1 MPLNVQKVKRVIGA
15 GVGGGKITGQIT
27 TRAGVVGVGSEVGA
41 DELFAAWVAGPAAKV
56 PARSVKA
63 GVQAVLFDLD
73 GVLVDTAAF
82 HYEAWKRLAEEL
94 GLRFDERMNHGFRG
108 VGRME
113 CLDKLLGVH
122 AREVA
127 GEEKRVLA
135 DRKNGYY
142 LERVMTLRPADLAP
156 GARALAMRLRASG
169 IRMGL
174 VSASRNANLV
184 VGLLGI
190 TDWFEAIV
198 DGDAVT
204 KGKPDPQGFLLA
216 AKRLRVEADQCV
228 VIEDAEAGIKA
239 GHAAEM
245 TCIGIGDHATGADAG
260 AKAVGELTVEG
271 IERTW
276 ADGGN

>member
-1 MPLNVQKVKRVIGA
+1 MPLNVQKVKRVVGA
-15 GVGGGKITGQIT
+15 GVGGGKITGRIV
-27 TRAGVVGVGSEVGA
+27 TRGAGEVA
-41 DELFAAWVAGPAAKV
+41 PDELFASWVAGPQADV
-56 PARSVKA
+56 PARSVRA

-82 HYEAWKRLAEEL
+82 HFAAWKRLAEEL
-94 GLRFDERMNHGFRG
+94 GIRFDERMNHGFRG

-135 DRKNGYY
+135 ERKNAYY
-142 LERVMTLRPADLAP
+142 LEQVMGLRASDLAA
-156 GARALAMRLRASG
+156 GARGLAMRLRASG

-174 VSASRNANLV
+174 VSASRNAKLV

-198 DGDAVT
+198 DGESVT
-204 KGKPDPQGFLLA
+204 KGKPDPQGFLLC
-216 AKRLRVEADQCV
+216 AKRLRVEAEQCV
-228 VIEDAEAGIKA
+228 VVEDAEAGIKA

-245 TCIGIGDHATGADAG
+245 VCVGVGGNATGADVHVG
-260 AKAVGELTVEG
+260 GVGELTVEG
-271 IERTW
+271 IERAW
-276 ADGGN
+276 EKGNDE

>member
-1 MPLNVQKVKRVIGA
+1 MPLNVHKVKRMVGA
-15 GVGGGKITGQIT
+15 GVGGGKITGRMT
-27 TRAGVVGVGSEVGA
+27 TRGAGGVA
-41 DELFAAWVAGPAAKV
+41 PDELFAAWVAGPSAEV
-56 PARSVKA
+56 PARSMRA

-73 GVLVDTAAF
+73 GVLVDTAVF
-82 HYEAWKRLAEEL
+82 HYEAWKRLADEL
-94 GLRFDERMNHGFRG
+94 GILFDERVNHGFRG

-113 CLDKLLGVH
+113 CLDKLLGSH

-135 DRKNGYY
+135 DRKNSYY
-142 LERVMTLRPADLAP
+142 LERVMRLRPTELAP

-174 VSASRNANLV
+174 VSASRNARLV
-184 VGLLGI
+184 IQLLGI
-190 TDWFEAIV
+190 TDWFDAIV
-198 DGDAVT
+198 DGDAVS

-216 AKRLRVEADQCV
+216 ASRLRVEVDQCV

-245 TCIGIGDHATGADAG
+245 VCVGVGENATGADA
-260 AKAVGELTVEG
+260 AVAAVGELTVEG
-271 IERTW
+271 IERAW
-276 ADGGN
+276 QAAGE